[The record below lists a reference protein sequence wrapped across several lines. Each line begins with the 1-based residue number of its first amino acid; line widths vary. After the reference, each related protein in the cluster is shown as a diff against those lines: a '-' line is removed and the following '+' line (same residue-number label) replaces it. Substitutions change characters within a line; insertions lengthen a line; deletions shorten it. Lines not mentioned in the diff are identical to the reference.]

1 MLIPC
6 VCAIVYV
13 FSNYGCTK
21 FWPKHQA
28 LIKVLIDFSFSQ
40 LPIAFVPVFDNFD
53 GVLYIAIY
61 RYNVTFFV
69 LALWKYND
77 DEGMM
82 MI

>member
-1 MLIPC
+1 MGVPNFGQNWQI
-6 VCAIVYV
+6 
-13 FSNYGCTK
+13 SGTN
-21 FWPKHQA
+21 QSQ
-28 LIKVLIDFSFSQ
+28 FSFNQ

-82 MI
+82 MIW